1 MEGPTFGL
9 AAGVFAADIY
19 YDEGDAAPACGGCPS
34 DERPG

>member
-19 YDEGDAAPACGGCPS
+19 YDEGGRCTGVWRLPV
-34 DERPG
+34 